1 MFSEAPRIAR
11 ADGIL
16 FNPPVGQT
24 SEHSAKE
31 WGSGR
36 ISAAALYLDD
46 LVTLRT
52 PGTPIAAILPEVL
65 RCGTRYER
73 FRARIQKAGLS
84 GTFISHGTFDR
95 WTDVDV
101 FTTLLESRNGTL
113 RSEEHTSEL
122 QSLMRISYAV
132 FCLKKKKSKI
142 QTSQKH

>member
-113 RSEEHTSEL
+113 WKTVDSTGNVRSEARRVGQECVSTCRSRLSPAH
-122 QSLMRISYAV
+122 
-132 FCLKKKKSKI
+132 
-142 QTSQKH
+142 

>member
-1 MFSEAPRIAR
+1 MFPHIVVGDMFSEAPRIAR

-16 FNPPVGQT
+16 FNPPFGQT

-36 ISAAALYLDD
+36 ISAAALYLDE

-95 WTDVDV
+95 WTDVD
-101 FTTLLESRNGTL
+101 

-132 FCLKKKKSKI
+132 FCLKTKK
-142 QTSQKH
+142 QQHQHRTHD